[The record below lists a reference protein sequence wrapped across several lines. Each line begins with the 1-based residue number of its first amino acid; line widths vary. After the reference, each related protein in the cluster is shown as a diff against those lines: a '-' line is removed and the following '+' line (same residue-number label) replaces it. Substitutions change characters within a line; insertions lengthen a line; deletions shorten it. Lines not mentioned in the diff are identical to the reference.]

1 MKKIFITGS
10 GRGLGRIYGIT
21 GVVTA
26 VLLRVA
32 TEPKHRAALPREVED
47 GDRTGV
53 AALRDDGHEKPDIG
67 ISPGPST
74 GRAGEANESAET
86 IRSSEGP

>member
-10 GRGLGRIYGIT
+10 GGGLGRIYGIT

-32 TEPKHRAALPREVED
+32 TEPKHRAA
-47 GDRTGV
+47 
-53 AALRDDGHEKPDIG
+53 AL
-67 ISPGPST
+67 PGPPERPSC
-74 GRAGEANESAET
+74 RP
-86 IRSSEGP
+86 RSRKEMLQ